1 MKGLVITETIYL
13 LGISFYKVLPLFPD
27 SYHNKEMLYFQYADY
42 EIVIYTYCIGIVLFN
57 S

>member
-1 MKGLVITETIYL
+1 MKGLVITEAIYL

-27 SYHNKEMLYFQYADY
+27 SVRNREMIYFQSTDY

-57 S
+57 F